1 MNEEEEKQERKDNF
15 WMLLFEFLIMLLEA
29 F

>member
-1 MNEEEEKQERKDNF
+1 MDEEEDKKEKRDNF
-15 WMLLFEFLIMLLEA
+15 WMLLFEFLVMLLEA

>member
-1 MNEEEEKQERKDNF
+1 MNEEEEKKERKDNF
-15 WMLLFEFLIMLLEA
+15 WMLLFEFLVMLLEA